1 MSKFLTIFA
10 FTYRETIRN
19 KGLIIS
25 TIITLIIML
34 GFFNMDKIM
43 SLFKSNS
50 TDNIMI
56 CEVNNNGAI
65 NNKLVNKELLSKIND
80 DSYNFVI
87 AKNIDEVNKV
97 KSELESGDSKFK
109 AILEISEV
117 KDVSGKLYVNKSPG
131 QELTNK
137 VNSILSEIKIMN
149 NMKKYNLSNEDY
161 SKIMSPANLEVI
173 QKGNSSNERMTLVY
187 ALVFGIYMITL
198 TFGSMVAN
206 SVIEEKTNRIM
217 ETLITMAKPMELFF
231 GKVLGVCAVGLTQI
245 LILLGAGFIMLKT
258 SGFSMEVI
266 ESLNLN
272 VSIILSFIFYFLL
285 GYLTFSMLYAAVAS
299 LATSPQDVNSSMG
312 AITMVFVVVFLI
324 AMNCMFNID
333 TTFAKV
339 MSYIPFASP
348 LIIFERIVLSN
359 VGFIEII
366 ITTIIN
372 IGFIIIVGVISSK
385 LYRRGT
391 LHYGNKISLMKALR
405 GKV

>member
-1 MSKFLTIFA
+1 MSKFLTIFG